1 MHDVRSEAMDQD
13 EGFFDQ
19 SPADKLSTR
28 SKALEEAEH
37 WPCGASLS
45 RRILDPGLIETHA
58 AQILASAVGSG
69 RLVAFAGAGLTM
81 AHGRMTWAQLLERLY
96 DKLQSGDTAAVDG
109 IANWRR
115 AAWERLN
122 QWIWPDPVLSFRK
135 DKHNYTITAQLF
147 EEFWLTGQENPSSG
161 KADMRVEV
169 ANCLGS
175 SRPRLQE
182 VVRAVC
188 RDGNAVPTTEP
199 SRDEAR
205 ARQPITTYLKAIE
218 PKPIQTTAATPS
230 DIKSEVGRL
239 SLLYADTLS
248 AFGTTDDSPLSLL
261 VNQLQIRRFL
271 TTNYDHEIENALTA
285 FDYPELRLDEGNLA
299 KPAHYGTRH
308 TSAVLRPHL
317 TASAIRFAAD
327 GPRRH
332 ASVLHLHGDV
342 SDPRSLIITEP
353 DYQHLYV
360 DKHSTHDLVQN
371 AINVAF
377 AANPLLFVGSDVGED
392 DIMRPLRQF
401 VTGAA
406 HQRDRKAVALLPAT
420 RSAAQMVAQKLEL
433 LLRYGVHAIHYGFHY
448 QEVQQDGKRPKILP
462 WVQISFQILDRVEE
476 RALEIMQEER
486 GPKNAE
492 PASTPT
498 DAGAGNSCRANSV
511 IDRTEFESLPVP
523 SRPEGVDGSIEVAQA
538 LLTGLATA
546 IDSANEVSEGRASV
560 NAKPAAL
567 HLMIFAQ
574 ELRSAILTYFFSA
587 RLTRIRRQIAYYRD
601 SEVRLPMPVLRTFA
615 DYEANS
621 KANDAG
627 SGIQPHY
634 PVVYHRHRVVTK
646 SASEKLVPNCVFR
659 LKNFIGQCPDF
670 TAHRGRRTVVVSSR
684 RGSGKG
690 TLFDALGEPRVVHD
704 LVEALGGY
712 GFDDLV
718 RPLIL
723 HFNLSFSDEV
733 AGLTAQAATLIRH
746 VYARP
751 EPEEKSVNQD
761 LLESLAKALDALG
774 QEGVR
779 HPNERRRC
787 LLMLGN
793 AGVLFDAKG
802 NAKSGQVARLLSL
815 LGAPRY
821 ADMPMDIL
829 MFCEEQQI
837 PRQFRISLEGRT
849 LPSSLEPERWNA
861 KWSPEPRALA
871 HRGFANRAPKSR
883 AFRVEWERSTTQA
896 SAPHG
901 MVDAEWR
908 PAQRRLRRLNVRAAT
923 GPKGSQLVY
932 PLPSPDAQEI
942 WDSLK
947 IETSSPLPSGNNGR
961 EQLAAPWEHLT
972 YRRLATT
979 VAFAFALTAPKE
991 ESTEG
996 LKDVL
1001 RPLASAVPD
1010 NAAERVIEIVLDGWF
1025 QRHLRREKIHAL
1037 GRTAFKD
1044 IRPVADSGWQEL
1056 SQASWKVLSE
1066 ILWHLSV
1073 FSHPVE
1079 PKVLIACEAIRTGL
1093 REVFRNETKK
1103 KASDDALR
1111 GGQRGVLCDVTE
1123 EKTSDGPDENW
1134 LADRLNAM
1142 LVRMVEWCLV
1152 FLIEPRPGDARL
1164 AAQKR
1169 ALNKKTGAD
1178 EHRFTVHRQIQKHFL
1193 RQAGGRNIETVS
1205 WDQFTTTL
1213 YASQPD
1219 EAPVFARETH
1229 VKLVRLVQ
1237 SLSGYPCTDALD
1249 RGANGVDPGDWE
1261 TRIVRLRAA
1270 YFLIR
1275 STFSLGVIAHSTGVS
1290 TPAGETGPRAM
1301 EEYALLVRWILR
1313 EAVRIEGDG
1322 HSEKWRRVFF
1332 AGEIVWLY
1340 NECGVIRLAQG
1351 KLEEAERMLTLA
1363 EAATRRLEPD
1373 DSGSMHVRVRL
1384 QAALTQIERGR
1395 PSRARAMLQPIA
1407 ERATGHEVPPLLAR
1421 FYIGLIEHIGG
1432 NYRAADQRYREAA
1445 DGFGRLSRA
1454 RALAM
1459 VMLHQADL
1467 HRDLHPN
1474 DLQGALGIA
1483 HEALA
1488 IAQQGGHEDVR
1499 IIASLTEARLR
1510 VEARTPNTVGL
1521 FETLSFA
1528 EQYADRMDMP
1538 RIACVVFELR
1548 ARLLFNQG
1556 ETHMAAAQA
1565 SESLEIAALYDLKL
1579 MKARALLT
1587 LANIY
1592 AARGDVAGTREL
1604 IEFGR
1609 ELATS
1614 ADYYSCVRG
1623 FYDLELT
1630 LGVPV
1635 SASASAS
1642 SLRSHSEGRPSSE
1655 AEASARDRWPE

>member
-1 MHDVRSEAMDQD
+1 MEQD

-19 SPADKLSTR
+19 PPDGKLSTR

-45 RRILDPGLIETHA
+45 RSILDPGLIETHA
-58 AQILASAVGSG
+58 VQILASAMGSG

-81 AHGRMTWAQLLERLY
+81 AYGRMTWGQLLERLY
-96 DKLQSGDTAAVDG
+96 GELQARDTAGAGGNGD
-109 IANWRR
+109 WRR

-122 QWIWPDPVLSFRK
+122 RWIWPDHALSFRK
-135 DKHNYTITAQLF
+135 NKHNYTITAQLF
-147 EEFWLTGQENPSSG
+147 EEFWLTGQENPPSA
-161 KADMRVEV
+161 KANMRVEV

-175 SRPRLQE
+175 SQPRLQD
-182 VVRAVC
+182 VVHAVC
-188 RDGNAVPTTEP
+188 RDGDAVSPANTSP
-199 SRDEAR
+199 GVAR
-205 ARQPITTYLKAIE
+205 PRQPIATYIKTIE
-218 PKPIQTTAATPS
+218 PRLIQTTATTPS
-230 DIKSEVGRL
+230 DSEIEARQIEVECLR
-239 SLLYADTLS
+239 LLYADTFS

-271 TTNYDHEIENALTA
+271 TTNYDHEIEHALTA
-285 FDYPELRLDEGNLA
+285 FDYPARRLDAADLA
-299 KPAHYGTRH
+299 QPAHYGTRH
-308 TSAVLRPHL
+308 TSAVLRPDS
-317 TASAIRFAAD
+317 TASAICFAAD
-327 GPRRH
+327 GSRRH

-342 SDPRSLIITEP
+342 DDPRSLIITEP
-353 DYQHLYV
+353 DYQRLYV

-420 RSAAQMVAQKLEL
+420 RSTAQMVAQKLEL
-433 LLRYGVHAIHYGFHY
+433 FLRYGVHAIHYGFHHEAAI
-448 QEVQQDGKRPKILP
+448 QNEERPRILP

-476 RALEIMQEER
+476 RALEIMQEKR
-486 GPKNAE
+486 DPKNAE
-492 PASTPT
+492 LASTPL
-498 DAGAGNSCRANSV
+498 DAGVGNPCRADSA
-511 IDRTEFESLPVP
+511 IDRTGFEPLPVP
-523 SRPEGVDGSIEVAQA
+523 SRPEGVEGSRDVAEA
-538 LLTGLATA
+538 LLKGLSTA
-546 IDSANEVSEGRASV
+546 LDAADEVSKHRALA
-560 NAKPAAL
+560 NAKAAAL
-567 HLMIFAQ
+567 HLVVYAQ
-574 ELRSAILTYFFSA
+574 ELRSAILTYFFCA
-587 RLTRIRRQIAYYRD
+587 RLTRIRHQLAHYRD
-601 SEVRLPMPVLRTFA
+601 SDVRLPMPVLRTFA

-621 KANDAG
+621 RANAAG
-627 SGIQPHY
+627 SSMHPDD
-634 PVVYHRHRVVTK
+634 PVVYHRHRVITK
-646 SASEKLVPNCVFR
+646 SASENLVPTCVFR
-659 LKNFIGQCPDF
+659 LNKFIAQCPDF

-690 TLFDALGEPRVVHD
+690 TLFDALGEPRVVRD
-704 LVEALGGY
+704 LAEALGGY
-712 GFDDLV
+712 GFEDRV

-751 EPEEKSVNQD
+751 EPDEKSVNQD
-761 LLESLAKALDALG
+761 LLENMAKALDALG
-774 QEGVR
+774 QEGLK

-837 PRQFRISLEGRT
+837 PRQFRISREGRT
-849 LPSSLEPERWNA
+849 PSSLESERWNA
-861 KWSPEPRALA
+861 KWSPEPRPLA
-871 HRGFANRAPKSR
+871 HRGFANRVPKSR
-883 AFRVEWERSTTQA
+883 AFQVELERSPIQA
-896 SAPHG
+896 STPYGSA
-901 MVDAEWR
+901 DAEWR

-947 IETSSPLPSGNNGR
+947 IETSSPLPSGNGGR
-961 EQLAAPWEHLT
+961 ELLAAPWEHLT

-979 VAFAFALTAPKE
+979 VAFAFALTAPE
-991 ESTEG
+991 GEGADG

-1025 QRHLRREKIHAL
+1025 QRHLRRERIHAL

-1056 SQASWKVLSE
+1056 SQASWRVLSE

-1079 PKVLIACEAIRTGL
+1079 PKVLIACDAIRTGL
-1093 REVFRNETKK
+1093 REVFRDETKK
-1103 KASDDALR
+1103 
-1111 GGQRGVLCDVTE
+1111 TP
-1123 EKTSDGPDENW
+1123 DGPDEKW
-1134 LADRLNAM
+1134 LVNRLNEM

-1164 AAQKR
+1164 AAEKR
-1169 ALNKKTGAD
+1169 AGDKKPGLD

-1237 SLSGYPCTDALD
+1237 SLSGYPCADALD
-1249 RGANGVDPGDWE
+1249 HGASGVDPGDWE

-1290 TPAGETGPRAM
+1290 APSSVVGPRAM

-1332 AGEIVWLY
+1332 GGEIVWLY

-1395 PSRARAMLQPIA
+1395 PSRARTMLQPIA

-1421 FYIGLIEHIGG
+1421 FYIGLIEHVGG
-1432 NYRAADQRYREAA
+1432 NYRGADQRYREAI
-1445 DGFGRLSRA
+1445 DGLARLSRA

-1483 HEALA
+1483 REALA

-1510 VEARTPNTVGL
+1510 VEARTPNTAGL

-1587 LANIY
+1587 LGNIY

-1642 SLRSHSEGRPSSE
+1642 SVRSRREGRPSSE
-1655 AEASARDRWPE
+1655 AEVGGRDRRAE